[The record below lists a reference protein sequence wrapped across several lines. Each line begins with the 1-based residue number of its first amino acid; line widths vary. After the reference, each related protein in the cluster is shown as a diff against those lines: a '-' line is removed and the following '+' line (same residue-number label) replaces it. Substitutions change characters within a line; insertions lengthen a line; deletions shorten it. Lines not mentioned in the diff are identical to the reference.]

1 MSNAQAVT
9 EADWDIEVLKSDT
22 PVLIDF
28 WASWCGPCRM
38 VSPIVDEIAGEHG
51 ATLKVV
57 KVNVD
62 ENPVLSRRYQVLSIP
77 TLLVLADGVE
87 KRRIVGF
94 QSKTKLLEDIK
105 DFL

>member
-1 MSNAQAVT
+1 
-9 EADWDIEVLKSDT
+9 
-22 PVLIDF
+22 
-28 WASWCGPCRM
+28 
-38 VSPIVDEIAGEHG
+38 
-51 ATLKVV
+51 V